1 MSGWLSGPERGPAVV
16 RVEWTT
22 PTCSGPAPGGREAG
36 AGTEPVQAPPSLS
49 VAVATVQLGAPKIE
63 ISASGADHSGVR
75 QAMMPMHVELML
87 CIPLINLK
95 TPSGGAF
102 FLAKRRRL

>member
-63 ISASGADHSGVR
+63 ISASGATIRV
-75 QAMMPMHVELML
+75 
-87 CIPLINLK
+87 
-95 TPSGGAF
+95 
-102 FLAKRRRL
+102 

>member
-1 MSGWLSGPERGPAVV
+1 VV

-49 VAVATVQLGAPKIE
+49 VAVATVQLGAPKNRDQRIR
-63 ISASGADHSGVR
+63 GDHSGVR
-75 QAMMPMHVELML
+75 QAMMPMHVGLML
-87 CIPLINLK
+87 CIPLIDLK